1 MRREEVEKERRI
13 EEVKEKTSEKAARGG
28 RWRPK
33 MASVEHFGYRLL
45 LNLLEEAEE
54 KTEREEEDQYLCHSF
69 PRWTFQEWV
78 L

>member
-1 MRREEVEKERRI
+1 
-13 EEVKEKTSEKAARGG
+13 
-28 RWRPK
+28 

-45 LNLLEEAEE
+45 LNLLEEVEE
-54 KTEREEEDQYLCHSF
+54 KIEREEEEEDQYLCHSF